1 MQNAKSLPK
10 MKWLA
15 ALAQFS
21 RSGIARDLGRRLVAD
36 FASNLNARL
45 AGEPPEQRSSA
56 PLDIGRYAAVARESG
71 RTIARPRTDIVVRL
85 TICRELKISA
95 APIVRDGRQHR
106 GGRGEW

>member
-71 RTIARPRTDIVVRL
+71 RTIRS